1 MPAPRQKPW
10 SSITKNHDPGFAFA
24 ARDSAGHNAGMAR
37 SWWGWGN
44 VEDALTEGET
54 QELMARSAA
63 LLPDRDF
70 TDHPPGNPDD
80 LPLPAPRITPPAAL
94 APLCSVEAVDRAGH
108 ARGKAFRDVVLN
120 LRGRFDHVP
129 DLIARPRREQDVIDI
144 LDWCTCDSIAVIP
157 YGGGSSV
164 TGGVEPR
171 FDGPA
176 VTLDLTDMNAVLEV
190 DAVSRTA
197 RIQAGALGPHLESQ
211 LRPHGFTLRHFP
223 QSFAFSTLGG
233 WLATRSG
240 GHFATLYTHIDDLTE
255 SMRVVTPSGV
265 GESRRLPGSGAGP
278 SSDRMFLGSE
288 GALGVITEAWMRLHA
303 RPRWHTTASITF
315 DDWTTAVTATRAIA
329 QAGLYPTNCRL
340 LDPAEA
346 FLNAGTSTLGGLLVL
361 AFESA
366 DHPVDA
372 WIDGALAIA
381 ADHDGT
387 VVAQRDRAEGSSD
400 ASANWR
406 SSFLRMPYQRD
417 ALARHSV
424 IAETFETACT
434 WGQFENL
441 HGAVTD
447 AARSAV
453 ERVCGAGVVTCR
465 FTHVYPDGPAPYYG
479 IYAGG
484 RWDALVEQWDE
495 IKAAVSDAIIAS
507 GGTITH
513 HHAVGRDHRPWY
525 DLQRP
530 EPFANALRAAK
541 AAIDPAGIMNPGVL
555 VDGP

>member
-1 MPAPRQKPW
+1 M
-10 SSITKNHDPGFAFA
+10 T
-24 ARDSAGHNAGMAR
+24 R
-37 SWWGWGN
+37 SWWGWGS
-44 VEDALTEGET
+44 VEDALTDSET
-54 QELMARSAA
+54 HELTQRSAA
-63 LLPDRDF
+63 LLPGHDF
-70 TDHPPGNPDD
+70 TDHPPPRPDELE
-80 LPLPAPRITPPAAL
+80 LPPPRITPPPALAAL
-94 APLCSVEAVDRAGH
+94 CSADAADRAGH

-120 LRGRFDHVP
+120 LRGRLEHVP
-129 DLIARPRREQDVIDI
+129 DLIARPRSEQDVIDI
-144 LDWCTCDSIAVIP
+144 LDWCTRASVAVIP

-176 VTLDLTDMNAVLEV
+176 VTVDLTGMGAVLEIDV
-190 DAVSRTA
+190 AA
-197 RIQAGALGPHLESQ
+197 RAARVQAGALGPDLEDQ
-211 LRPHGFTLRHFP
+211 LRPTGLTLRHFP
-223 QSFAFSTLGG
+223 QSFGFSTLGG
-233 WLATRSG
+233 WLATRAG

-255 SMRVVTPSGV
+255 SVRVVTPVGV
-265 GESRRLPGSGAGP
+265 SESRRLPASGAGP
-278 SSDRMFLGSE
+278 SPDRMFLGSE
-288 GALGVITEAWMRLHA
+288 GALGVITEAWMRLHD

-315 DDWTTAVTATRAIA
+315 DDWNGAVTATRAIA

-346 FLNAGTSTLGGLLVL
+346 FLNAGTAAAGGLLVL

-372 WIDGALAIA
+372 WIERALAITAEHHGTVIARRERA
-381 ADHDGT
+381 ADAT
-387 VVAQRDRAEGSSD
+387 D
-400 ASANWR
+400 ASTNWR

-417 ALARHSV
+417 ALARRSV

-434 WGQFENL
+434 WGRFADL
-441 HGAVTD
+441 HAAVTD

-453 ERVCGAGVVTCR
+453 ERVCGAGAVTCR

-479 IYAGG
+479 LYGGG

-495 IKAAVSDAIIAS
+495 IKAAVSDAIIAH

-525 DLQRP
+525 DRQRP
-530 EPFANALRAAK
+530 EPFASALRAVK
-541 AAIDPAGIMNPGVL
+541 AALDPAGVMNPGVL
-555 VDGP
+555 VDMRG